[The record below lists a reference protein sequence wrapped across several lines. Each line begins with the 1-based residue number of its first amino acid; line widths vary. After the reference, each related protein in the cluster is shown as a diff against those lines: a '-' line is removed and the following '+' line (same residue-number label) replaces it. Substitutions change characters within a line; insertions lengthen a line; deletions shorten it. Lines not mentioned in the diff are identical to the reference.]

1 GITADRIVTVDG
13 GYREELTVE
22 LWVVP
27 SGATPPAASPTVDP
41 SEVKPARAPR
51 RRGRDD
57 DEEE

>member
-1 GITADRIVTVDG
+1 VDG

-27 SGATPPAASPTVDP
+27 SGANPPSASPTVDP

-51 RRGRDD
+51 RRGRRDD
-57 DEEE
+57 DEE